1 LAAGRRQ
8 RVGHGGGI
16 CGDATMKSRW

>member
-16 CGDATMKSRW
+16 CGDGTMKSRW